1 MIEVL
6 YMIHPL
12 RNATW
17 IRMYLG
23 PVYTKCQ
30 MMWQLRNDASS
41 TILMENNGVAQTWVA
56 IPFWSDSIV
65 FNDKESL
72 ASSQS
77 CCSIDAD
84 AWYKRTL
91 TLSERGFLWLTPISV
106 NTVYVYSVPNFFR
119 TQEKAMSL
127 LGSISFS
134 VDTPLRKWP
143 NHFSVGHKNK
153 QNKRT
158 PKTKYD
164 IFVKSTSNNGRLHY
178 ILVVILEPRNLM
190 VLEPK
195 LCADFI

>member
-30 MMWQLRNDASS
+30 MMWQLRNDVSN
-41 TILMENNGVAQTWVA
+41 TTVMENNGVAQTCVA

-91 TLSERGFLWLTPISV
+91 TLGERGFLWLTPISV
-106 NTVYVYSVPNFFR
+106 NTVYAYSV
-119 TQEKAMSL
+119 L
-127 LGSISFS
+127 
-134 VDTPLRKWP
+134 
-143 NHFSVGHKNK
+143 
-153 QNKRT
+153 
-158 PKTKYD
+158 
-164 IFVKSTSNNGRLHY
+164 NNGRLHY
-178 ILVVILEPRNLM
+178 ILVVILKPRNLM